1 LAIFHFINFLNICSS
16 KFVIKVG
23 YFKKNNQI
31 RATIYRNTKSYF
43 LEYKKTTMKKKILLS
58 LSALFTSMYLFA
70 QITVTNTQTAS
81 QLVQNVLMG
90 FGVTASNISL
100 NGVPFSANNVYP
112 NVTYFNAGTTS
123 FPIQS
128 GVLLTTGNGIGAKGP
143 NNTGSSTANTPPTPS
158 VATDPHLNAIIPGAT
173 PLPTNGVVLEFDFI
187 PAGDTI
193 SFKYMFGSDEYPEF
207 ANSSFNDAF
216 GFFLWGP
223 GISGPYVLTGYP
235 NGGQTLAVIPGT
247 TTPVTINTVNPTQN
261 PTFYVNNQNG
271 VAYGS
276 AIQYDGTTVL
286 LTANA
291 SVQCGQTYHIKLA
304 ICNVSDQS
312 YDSGVFLQ
320 ANSFSSEAVQV
331 NVTPTVAGDTNVY
344 EGCTQANISFIRPEA
359 QINDTL
365 VINYSIAGT
374 AIAGVDY
381 NTLPNP
387 LTFLPGEDTITLSII
402 PIQDNFSDNNEYVEI
417 TVTTISGC
425 GDTIISQGTL
435 YIVDT
440 IPINIIE
447 TDKLVKCI
455 DDSVLVTASASGLFP
470 PFTFSW
476 QGGQTGT
483 TAFFPTVQNALTGTI
498 NYIVTATN
506 ACGYSAVDT
515 VTITL
520 NQTLIVD
527 SILMGPA
534 TCDPTGYVSAM
545 IQGQTVTPQHGVYY
559 QWTAAT
565 GLNGPTASVWDQIP
579 SGWYY
584 ISVEDAVCTVKDSVF
599 VDIMNPPVANFTVSS
614 TSGCSPLEVTITNS
628 SQNTTTYAWNF
639 GNGNSTTVTNLDPI
653 NQTFNASGTIQLIAS
668 QSPTCADTMEVA
680 ITVNIC
686 GCTDPSATNY
696 NASATVDDGSCT
708 YPFPAAEAP
717 NVFTPDGDGTND
729 VFFIST
735 KNATNVELTILN
747 RWGHKMFEGSSL
759 NPAWNGKAQNGSDAI
774 EGVYFYKYT
783 VYGPNNQQVE
793 GEGFLQ
799 LVR

>member
-1 LAIFHFINFLNICSS
+1 
-16 KFVIKVG
+16 
-23 YFKKNNQI
+23 
-31 RATIYRNTKSYF
+31 
-43 LEYKKTTMKKKILLS
+43 MKKKILLS
-58 LSALFTSMYLFA
+58 LSALFTSMCLLA

-112 NVTYFNAGTTS
+112 NVTYFNAGTTT

-143 NNTGSSTANTPPTPS
+143 NNSGSSTSNTPPTPS

-381 NTLPNP
+381 NSLPNP

-402 PIQDNFSDNNEYVEI
+402 PIQDNLSDNNEYVEI

-440 IPINIIE
+440 IPISITE

-455 DDSVLVTASASGLFP
+455 DDSVLVSASASGLFP

-483 TAFFPTVQNALTGTI
+483 TAFFPTVQNALTGTS
-498 NYIVTATN
+498 NYVVTATN

-527 SILMGPA
+527 SIIMGPA
-534 TCDPTGYVSAM
+534 TCDPTGYVSAL

-599 VDIMNPPVANFTVSS
+599 VDIMNPPIANFTVSS

-628 SQNTTTYAWNF
+628 SQNTNTYSWNF

-653 NQTFNASGTIQLIAS
+653 NQTFNSSGTIQLIAS

-708 YPFPAAEAP
+708 YPFPSAEAP
-717 NVFTPDGDGTND
+717 NVFTPDGDGAND

-747 RWGHKMFEGSSL
+747 RWGHKMYEGSSL

>member
-43 LEYKKTTMKKKILLS
+43 LEHKKTTMKKKILLS

-143 NNTGSSTANTPPTPS
+143 NNSGSSTVNTPPTPS
-158 VATDPHLNAIIPGAT
+158 VATDPHLNAIIPGTT
-173 PLPTNGVVLEFDFI
+173 PLPTNGVVLEFDFV

-207 ANSSFNDAF
+207 ANSTFNDAF

-223 GISGPYVLTGYP
+223 GISGPYVLAGYP

-470 PFTFSW
+470 PFTYSW
-476 QGGQTGT
+476 QGGQTGAS
-483 TAFFPTVQNALTGTI
+483 AFFPTVQNALTGTI

-527 SILMGPA
+527 SIIMGPA

-653 NQTFNASGTIQLIAS
+653 NQTLNASGTIQLIAS

>member
-1 LAIFHFINFLNICSS
+1 
-16 KFVIKVG
+16 
-23 YFKKNNQI
+23 
-31 RATIYRNTKSYF
+31 
-43 LEYKKTTMKKKILLS
+43 
-58 LSALFTSMYLFA
+58 
-70 QITVTNTQTAS
+70 
-81 QLVQNVLMG
+81 
-90 FGVTASNISL
+90 
-100 NGVPFSANNVYP
+100 
-112 NVTYFNAGTTS
+112 
-123 FPIQS
+123 
-128 GVLLTTGNGIGAKGP
+128 
-143 NNTGSSTANTPPTPS
+143 
-158 VATDPHLNAIIPGAT
+158 
-173 PLPTNGVVLEFDFI
+173 
-187 PAGDTI
+187 
-193 SFKYMFGSDEYPEF
+193 
-207 ANSSFNDAF
+207 
-216 GFFLWGP
+216 
-223 GISGPYVLTGYP
+223 
-235 NGGQTLAVIPGT
+235 
-247 TTPVTINTVNPTQN
+247 
-261 PTFYVNNQNG
+261 
-271 VAYGS
+271 
-276 AIQYDGTTVL
+276 
-286 LTANA
+286 
-291 SVQCGQTYHIKLA
+291 
-304 ICNVSDQS
+304 
-312 YDSGVFLQ
+312 
-320 ANSFSSEAVQV
+320 
-331 NVTPTVAGDTNVY
+331 
-344 EGCTQANISFIRPEA
+344 
-359 QINDTL
+359 
-365 VINYSIAGT
+365 
-374 AIAGVDY
+374 
-381 NTLPNP
+381 
-387 LTFLPGEDTITLSII
+387 
-402 PIQDNFSDNNEYVEI
+402 
-417 TVTTISGC
+417 
-425 GDTIISQGTL
+425 
-435 YIVDT
+435 
-440 IPINIIE
+440 
-447 TDKLVKCI
+447 
-455 DDSVLVTASASGLFP
+455 LFP
-470 PFTFSW
+470 PFTYSW
-476 QGGQTGT
+476 QGGQTGAS
-483 TAFFPTVQNALTGTI
+483 AFFPTVQNALTGTI

-527 SILMGPA
+527 SIIMGPA

-584 ISVEDAVCTVKDSVF
+584 ISVEDAVCTVEDSVF

>member
-1 LAIFHFINFLNICSS
+1 M
-16 KFVIKVG
+16 
-23 YFKKNNQI
+23 
-31 RATIYRNTKSYF
+31 SYF
-43 LEYKKTTMKKKILLS
+43 LVFKKTTMKKKIVLS
-58 LSALFTSMYLFA
+58 LTALFSSIYLFA
-70 QITVTNTQTAS
+70 QITVTNTQTAT

-90 FGVTASNISL
+90 FGVTASNISI

-112 NVTYFNAGTTS
+112 NITYFNAGTTS

-128 GVLLTTGNGIGAKGP
+128 GVLLTTGNGSGAVGP
-143 NNTGSSTANTPPTPS
+143 NSSGSFTANTPATPS
-158 VATDPHLNAIIPGAT
+158 VASDPHLNAIIPGAT
-173 PLPTNGVVLEFDFI
+173 PLPTNGVVLEFDFV

-223 GISGPYVLTGYP
+223 GVSGPYVLAGYP
-235 NGGQTLAVIPGT
+235 AGGQTLAVIPGT

-261 PTFYVNNQNG
+261 PTYYTNNQNG
-271 VAYGS
+271 AAYGS
-276 AIQYDGTTVL
+276 AIQYDGTTIL
-286 LTANA
+286 LSANA

-304 ICNVSDQS
+304 ICNVSDQA

-331 NVTPTVAGDTNVY
+331 NVSPTVAGDTSVY

-381 NTLPNP
+381 NALPNP
-387 LTFLPGEDTITLSII
+387 LTFLPGQDTITLSII
-402 PIQDNFSDNNEYVEI
+402 PIQDNISDNNEYVEI
-417 TVTTISGC
+417 TVTTISQC
-425 GDTIISQGTL
+425 GDTIVSMGTL

-455 DDSVLVTASASGLFP
+455 DDSVLVTATATGLFP
-470 PFTFSW
+470 PYTYSW

-483 TAFFPTVQNALTGTI
+483 TAYFPTVQPALTGSL

-506 ACGYSAVDT
+506 ACGYSAADT

-527 SILMGPA
+527 TILMGPA

-545 IQGQTVTPQHGVYY
+545 IVGQTITPQHGVYY
-559 QWTAAT
+559 QWINAA
-565 GLNGPTASVWDQIP
+565 GSNGPTASVWDQIP

-584 ISVEDAVCTVKDSVF
+584 IHVEDAVCTVDDSVF
-599 VDIMNPPVANFTVSS
+599 VDIMNPPNANFTVST
-614 TSGCSPLEVTITNS
+614 TSGCGPLNVTITNS
-628 SQNTTTYAWNF
+628 SQNTTNYVWNF
-639 GNGNSTTVTNLDPI
+639 GNGNTSTVTNLDPI
-653 NQTFNASGTIQLIAS
+653 NQTFNTSGTIQLIAS

-686 GCTDPSATNY
+686 GCTDPTATNY
-696 NASATVDDGSCT
+696 NPAATVDDGSCA
-708 YPFPAAEAP
+708 YPFPSAEAP
-717 NVFTPDGDGTND
+717 NVFTPDGDGAND
-729 VFFIST
+729 GFYITT
-735 KNATNVELTILN
+735 KNAVSVELTILN

-759 NPAWNGKAQNGSDAI
+759 NPVWNGKAQNGSDAI

>member
-1 LAIFHFINFLNICSS
+1 MNICSS

-43 LEYKKTTMKKKILLS
+43 LEHKKTTMKKKILLS

-158 VATDPHLNAIIPGAT
+158 VATDPHLNAIIPGST

-476 QGGQTGT
+476 QGGQTGAS
-483 TAFFPTVQNALTGTI
+483 AFFPTVQNALTGTI

-527 SILMGPA
+527 SIIMGPA

>member
-1 LAIFHFINFLNICSS
+1 MS

-31 RATIYRNTKSYF
+31 RATIYRNIKSYF

-90 FGVTASNISL
+90 FGVTASNISI
-100 NGVPFSANNVYP
+100 NGVPFSANNVYS
-112 NVTYFNAGTTS
+112 NITYFNAGTTT

-143 NNTGSSTANTPPTPS
+143 NNSGSSTVNTPPTPS
-158 VATDPHLNAIIPGAT
+158 VATDPHLNAIIPGTT
-173 PLPTNGVVLEFDFI
+173 PLPTNGVVLEFDFV

-207 ANSSFNDAF
+207 ANSTFNDAF

-223 GISGPYVLTGYP
+223 GISGPYVLAGYP

-402 PIQDNFSDNNEYVEI
+402 PIQDNFSDNNEYLEI

-470 PFTFSW
+470 PFTYSW
-476 QGGQTGT
+476 QGGQTGAS
-483 TAFFPTVQNALTGTI
+483 AFFPTVQNALTGTI

-527 SILMGPA
+527 SIIMGPA